1 MLMENIKY
9 KYSLHEILCLRTY
22 AEAFEAYR
30 VDDYDK
36 EITEWAEREIIEGNT
51 SQTMLILASL
61 NLDKKPDPYEVKHY
75 LSNYMRQEGIFMPNL
90 SESSVVWLRIK
101 TWFLLHIE
109 SPEEIEVR
117 LHQIPAYPL
126 GPDSLLSSKI
136 TWRYYHLHEELFE
149 DWGPDHPSKASKMS
163 ELEILNYVR
172 DRLKPF
178 YRILTN
184 QDWVDFLSG
193 KHRNSFKNAE
203 TGNNID
209 GR

>member
-36 EITEWAEREIIEGNT
+36 EITEWAERKIIEGNT
-51 SQTMLILASL
+51 SETILILASL
-61 NLDKKPDPYEVKHY
+61 NLDKKPDSYEVKHY
-75 LSNYMRQEGIFMPNL
+75 LSTYMRQEGIFIPNL

-109 SPEEIEVR
+109 SPEEIELR
-117 LHQIPAYPL
+117 LHQIPVYPL

-136 TWRYYHLHEELFE
+136 TWRYYHLHEELFD

-163 ELEILNYVR
+163 ELEILIYVR